1 MSAEQTATNKP
12 TLTSKRPISAGPDAT
27 ASTQRLLTSNEAAA
41 RLGCSRSMIYKLVRS
56 RDLPA
61 IHLGKIW
68 RFDPDEVERYVGRQ
82 NRTARHGVRPARP
95 KEAEEKHILFVRSAK
110 GAPLSIL
117 FALGW
122 AGIPLSC
129 KELIEWTHYGHT
141 QVTTAL
147 RWLVRSG
154 WVSGGAR
161 GPWRLVSA
169 HQVPALHTHGNESA
183 LSAPNSDDNDL
194 EEQQIPNKPLTPSDA
209 KRAQVM
215 KALHE
220 CGIWEPTATRLANL
234 PHVTPEYV
242 RAHAAQARAEG
253 LRVGAAI
260 VRIEMG
266 APLPPK
272 DANKARSRQ
281 LDVEEKIRRFVEG

>member
-1 MSAEQTATNKP
+1 MSAEQTAPIEP
-12 TLTSKRPISAGPDAT
+12 TQTSKRSIPTDPDVT
-27 ASTQRLLTSNEAAA
+27 ASSGRLLTPNEAAL
-41 RLGCSRSMIYKLVRS
+41 RLGCSRSMIYKLVQS

-68 RFDPDEVERYVGRQ
+68 RFRPDDVERYVGTQKQAGR
-82 NRTARHGVRPARP
+82 RGVHLARR
-95 KEAEEKHILFVRSAK
+95 KEAEEKRILFVRSAK

-122 AGIPLSC
+122 SGSPMSC

-141 QVTTAL
+141 QVTAAL

-154 WVSGGAR
+154 WVSGGTR
-161 GPWRLVSA
+161 GPWRLARA
-169 HQVPALHTHGNESA
+169 HQLPAVHTHENESA
-183 LSAPNSDDNDL
+183 LKALNSSDDDS
-194 EEQQIPNKPLTPSDA
+194 EEEGIPNKPLTPSDA
-209 KRAQVM
+209 QRAQVM

-220 CGIWEPTATRLANL
+220 CGIWEPTATKLTDL
-234 PHVTPEYV
+234 PHVTPDYV

-266 APLPPK
+266 APLPPRGE
-272 DANKARSRQ
+272 NKAQSRQ
-281 LDVEEKIRRFVEG
+281 KDVEEKIRRFVEG